1 MVPRA
6 QPARRARGAVMPKA
20 CQSAWQAWG
29 RYVLAMSVLLIF
41 LGILRLRELHAY
53 EDRSITL
60 IAAFFSGVMV
70 LHLGY
75 SVLSRFAMNGRILSL
90 RRKARIQF
98 YEKSRVRL
106 GYSSLGNML
115 DFGATI
121 LSLMSCA
128 MYVVETY
135 MPFLAS
141 QNEWISAEV
150 VISGVLLCEYLVH
163 LVLETDTLKYV
174 FSLFGIVN
182 IVTILPVIVNCW
194 YYLSMSHQDQQVH
207 VGATLTY
214 FRFLRLLRLLRILRA
229 LNVIRRAPKTDLG
242 REIFTLVFTVLC
254 MIFSAAGVYQWLENP
269 DQCYNTRW
277 SSTFES
283 AEFKSLGCVHF
294 HQALYWCTI
303 ETLGRPRL
311 IMERDSTILMLT
323 ALVCLACFLIPTQL
337 AQVWKVLQQTNR
349 AQRIEYEASSQWVR
363 HLVVVGHL
371 EFTAINMLLYEIF
384 HPDRGEHP
392 VQDVVLLFPNP
403 PERDIEVLLS
413 HPAYLGHVTYLQ
425 GSPLQEKDLDRASL
439 GSAAGVIVLANK
451 DSERPRW
458 HDGELLSCIQ
468 SMKAYWLK
476 DIVQSR
482 DEDLGNSRQV
492 ARRYLRPRIVA
503 QVLLPETKEHL
514 VELPGWTEQDVV
526 VVCSEYVSWML
537 GMATLSRGMATL
549 VFNLTSHTERQLNCR
564 TKWYSRYEESAT
576 QGIYSVK
583 LAKGATFRGRTL
595 TEAAQL
601 LSRRRCALIAVER
614 AHARPFRGIHLFPGP
629 AGFQL
634 ARGDRLFCVSRS
646 QAELQ
651 RVLRELDC
659 ANGSASSTLQRGGTL
674 LNLGM
679 WGAPSRCP
687 TFDVDGL
694 PTPTRLSGQHDD
706 KVDVVLH
713 DQGDSDDDSPCGS
726 PSQVETDDTDLEV
739 VPRGCEDVMTRTFSD
754 EDAPGMPGTICA
766 SSARSL
772 GISTQADSAEPDSP
786 NDPSAMQLGDRE
798 RMLNLLRCRAPAWEN
813 HVVLCGLPQTQAGRL
828 GGRGLVTDL
837 IETLHR
843 LDPVGVC
850 IVDFSAEERMA
861 DLCLV
866 EPTMRRMA
874 AEGSLRAVSADPRDR
889 DNLLLGGRVGAAR
902 AVVALPEQL
911 SNAMECSLTS
921 VGDEIKTRHKLLKQV
936 LDTNTVI
943 TMQVAR
949 GCAERKRRRCMTK
962 TPSLTKER
970 NKLHCVTLLLQ
981 ESTSNL
987 FFGHANHRHMGAAHS
1002 VDPRWMDAAPLN
1014 MSPLFASGELLS
1026 MTCFDRFAVEALFTP
1041 QVVPLIR
1048 MLTFGDRSPGAGSPC
1063 AGSRLHQVECPRDL
1077 VGKTWGHLTERCVAE
1092 GRMPLGLLRT
1102 PELGTTMRTGDSEDA
1117 SLPYVMANPDP
1128 DGVVL
1133 RRTDLL
1139 FVVGLSEPQDGA
1151 WRYASGGAALAR
1163 TASRLPHVSLS
1174 EEVRLRRAA
1183 TGSRGA
1189 LGAAAEPASPSEEL
1203 SV

>member
-1 MVPRA
+1 
-6 QPARRARGAVMPKA
+6 
-20 CQSAWQAWG
+20 
-29 RYVLAMSVLLIF
+29 VLA
-41 LGILRLRELHAY
+41 
-53 EDRSITL
+53 
-60 IAAFFSGVMV
+60 
-70 LHLGY
+70 
-75 SVLSRFAMNGRILSL
+75 RFALNGRILAL
-90 RRKARIQF
+90 RRNARISL
-98 YEKSRVRL
+98 YAGGRVRL
-106 GYSSLGNML
+106 GYSSLGSML

-121 LSLMSCA
+121 LSLVSCA
-128 MYVVETY
+128 MYVAETY
-135 MPFLAS
+135 FPFLAT

-150 VISGVLLCEYLVH
+150 VISGVLLCEYVLH
-163 LVLETDTLKYV
+163 LVVEPDTLKYV

-182 IVTILPVIVNCW
+182 IVTILPVMVNSW
-194 YYLSMSHQDQQVH
+194 YYLNISDQDKQVY
-207 VGATLTY
+207 VGAALTY
-214 FRFLRLLRLLRILRA
+214 LRFLRLLRLLRILRA
-229 LNVIRRAPKTDLG
+229 LNVIQRAPKTDLN

-283 AEFKSLGCVHF
+283 TEFKSLGCVHF
-294 HQALYWCTI
+294 HEALYWCAI

-323 ALVCLACFLIPTQL
+323 ALVFLACFLIPTQL

-349 AQRIEYEASSQWVR
+349 AQRLEYEASSRWVR

-439 GSAAGVIVLANK
+439 SSAAGVIVLANK

-458 HDGELLSCIQ
+458 HDGELLTCIQ

-476 DIVQSR
+476 DIVQSH
-482 DEDLGNSRQV
+482 DEHIGNSRQV

-549 VFNLTSHTERQLNCR
+549 VFNLTSHTERQRYYR
-564 TKWYSRYEESAT
+564 TKWFQRYEESAT
-576 QGIYSVK
+576 QEIYSVK
-583 LAKGATFRGRTL
+583 LATGGTFRGKTL

-601 LSRRRCALIAVER
+601 FMRQRCTLIAVER
-614 AHARPFRGIHLFPGP
+614 ARYPSAPSAAARPFRGIHLFPGP
-629 AGFQL
+629 VGFQL
-634 ARGDRLFCVSRS
+634 ARGDRLFCISRS

-651 RVLRELDC
+651 RVLQELEW
-659 ANGSASSTLQRGGTL
+659 AGGAASATDLQRGCTL
-674 LNLGM
+674 LQLGL
-679 WGAPSRCP
+679 WGAPARCP
-687 TFDVDGL
+687 TFDADGL
-694 PTPTRLSGQHDD
+694 PKRPSGHIDG
-706 KVDVVLH
+706 KVDLVLH
-713 DQGDSDDDSPCGS
+713 DEGESDDESPGVARS

-754 EDAPGMPGTICA
+754 EDEPGVLGAADA
-766 SSARSL
+766 STARSL
-772 GISTQADSAEPDSP
+772 GISSQADPAQPDFPCDGMAAELS
-786 NDPSAMQLGDRE
+786 DRE
-798 RMLNLLRCRAPAWEN
+798 RMLGLLRCRTPAWEH
-813 HVVLCGLPQTQAGRL
+813 HVVLCGLPQTQVGRL

-837 IETLHR
+837 IETLNR

-850 IVDFSAEERMA
+850 IVDHSAEERMA

-911 SNAMECSLTS
+911 SNAMECSLTNM
-921 VGDEIKTRHKLLKQV
+921 GDEIKTRHKMLKQV

-949 GCAERKRRRCMTK
+949 GCAERRRRRSMTK
-962 TPSLTKER
+962 TPSQAQPNKS

-987 FFGHANHRHMGAAHS
+987 FFGHANHRHMGATHS

-1048 MLTFGDRSPGAGSPC
+1048 MLVFGDRSAGTGEPC
-1063 AGSRLHQVECPRDL
+1063 SGSRLHQVECPREF
-1077 VGKTWGHLTERCVAE
+1077 VGRTWGDLAERFVSE
-1092 GRMPLGLLRT
+1092 GKMPVGLLRT
-1102 PELGTTMRTGDSEDA
+1102 PELGTTMFVGDSGEDA

-1128 DGVVL
+1128 AGVLL
-1133 RRTDLL
+1133 RRADLL
-1139 FVVGLSEPQDGA
+1139 FVVGRSEPQDGPS
-1151 WRYASGGAALAR
+1151 RCASGGAAPVRA
-1163 TASRLPHVSLS
+1163 ASRLPHVTLS
-1174 EEVRLRRAA
+1174 EEVRLLRAA
-1183 TGSRGA
+1183 TDGREA
-1189 LGAAAEPASPSEEL
+1189 LAAAGSCPPSEEL

>member
-1 MVPRA
+1 MS
-6 QPARRARGAVMPKA
+6 G
-20 CQSAWQAWG
+20 
-29 RYVLAMSVLLIF
+29 VLVL
-41 LGILRLRELHAY
+41 LGILRVREGTFSY
-53 EDRSITL
+53 EELSIVL
-60 IAAFFSGVMV
+60 IAAFFSGIMV

-75 SVLSRFAMNGRILSL
+75 SVLSRFAMNGRILAL
-90 RRKARIQF
+90 RRKARIQL
-98 YEKSRVRL
+98 YAQSRVRL
-106 GYSSLGNML
+106 GYSSLGSVL

-121 LSLMSCA
+121 LSLVSCA
-128 MYVVETY
+128 MYVAETY

-150 VISGVLLCEYLVH
+150 VISGVLLCEYLLN
-163 LVLETDTLKYV
+163 LVLEPDTLKYV

-194 YYLSMSHQDQQVH
+194 YYLSISEQDRQVH

-229 LNVIRRAPKTDLG
+229 LNVIQRAPKTDLS

-254 MIFSAAGVYQWLENP
+254 MIFSAAGVYQWLENQ

-283 AEFKSLGCVHF
+283 EEFKSLGCVHF
-294 HQALYWCTI
+294 HEALYWCTI

-311 IMERDSTILMLT
+311 IMERDSTVLMLT

-349 AQRIEYEASSQWVR
+349 AQRQEYESSSRWVR

-384 HPDRGEHP
+384 HPDRGDHP

-425 GSPLQEKDLDRASL
+425 GSPLLEKDLDRASL
-439 GSAAGVIVLANK
+439 SSAAGVIVLANK

-458 HDGELLSCIQ
+458 HDGELLTCIQ

-476 DIVQSR
+476 DIVQSHGER
-482 DEDLGNSRQV
+482 LGNSREV

-549 VFNLTSHTERQLNCR
+549 VFNLTSHTERQRYYR
-564 TKWYSRYEESAT
+564 TRWYSRYEESAT
-576 QGIYSVK
+576 QEIYSVK
-583 LAKGATFRGRTL
+583 LDNKKGGTFRGRTL
-595 TEAAQL
+595 VEAAQL
-601 LSRRRCALIAVER
+601 LMPRRCTLIAVER

-634 ARGDRLFCVSRS
+634 ARGDRLFCISRN

-651 RVLRELDC
+651 RVLQELEW
-659 ANGSASSTLQRGGTL
+659 AGGSASSAELQRGGTL
-674 LNLGM
+674 LQLGL

-687 TFDVDGL
+687 TFDSEGL
-694 PTPTRLSGQHDD
+694 PKRRYSGQLTD

-713 DQGDSDDDSPCGS
+713 DQADSDDESPCAPRS

-739 VPRGCEDVMTRTFSD
+739 VPRGCEDVMTRTFSEED
-754 EDAPGMPGTICA
+754 EPGTSHTDA
-766 SSARSL
+766 SIARSF
-772 GISTQADSAEPDSP
+772 GIPSQAEPSQPDSP
-786 NDPSAMQLGDRE
+786 CDPMAAELGDRE
-798 RMLNLLRCRAPAWEN
+798 RMLNFLRCRTPAWED
-813 HVVLCGLPQTQAGRL
+813 HVVLCGLPQTQVGRL

-850 IVDFSAEERMA
+850 IVDHSAEERMA

-866 EPTMRRMA
+866 EPMMRRMA
-874 AEGSLRAVSADPRDR
+874 AEGRLRAVSADPRDR
-889 DNLLLGGRVGAAR
+889 DNLLLGGRVVAAR

-921 VGDEIKTRHKLLKQV
+921 MGDEIKTRHKMLKQV

-962 TPSLTKER
+962 MTKTSQAQT
-970 NKLHCVTLLLQ
+970 NKHSKLHCVTLLLQ

-1048 MLTFGDRSPGAGSPC
+1048 MLVFGDRSSGVAGPC
-1063 AGSRLHQVECPRDL
+1063 AGSRLHQVACPRDF
-1077 VGKTWGHLTERCVAE
+1077 VGQTWGHLTERWVAE
-1092 GRMPLGLLRT
+1092 GKMPLGLLRT
-1102 PELGTTMRTGDSEDA
+1102 PQLGTTMVAGDSEEDA

-1128 DGVVL
+1128 DGVRL
-1133 RRTDLL
+1133 RSTDLL
-1139 FVVGLSEPQDGA
+1139 FVVGLSEPQDEP
-1151 WRYASGGAALAR
+1151 WHHASGMAMPAR

-1174 EEVRLRRAA
+1174 EEVRLLRAA

-1189 LGAAAEPASPSEEL
+1189 LGAARAASRGAHTSSEEL